1 MLNRFGGKKSRIE
14 TTEYLYVQRNKCSF
28 CDVIIIGCKTE
39 FIYKGI
45 LFHLSVYIFLIIIVS
60 V

>member
-1 MLNRFGGKKSRIE
+1 MLNRFGGNKSCIE
-14 TTEYLYVQRNKCSF
+14 RDIYMFSEINCSF

-45 LFHLSVYIFLIIIVS
+45 LFHLSVYIFLIIMS